1 MKARYTDSFKYD
13 YKNLPIQTQE
23 QINKQIRLLLK
34 NPHHPSLHT
43 KKMEGEK
50 GKKGIW
56 EGRITKGIRF
66 SFKIEKDT
74 YILRRVGPH
83 NKVLKQP

>member
-1 MKARYTDSFKYD
+1 MKAFYTDSFKHD
-13 YKNLPIQTQE
+13 YRNLPIQTQE
-23 QINKQIRLLLK
+23 QVDKQIWYLLK
-34 NPHHPSLHT
+34 NPRHPSLRI
-43 KKMEGEK
+43 KKIQKEK
-50 GKKGIW
+50 DIW

-83 NKVLKQP
+83 DEVLEHP

>member
-1 MKARYTDSFKYD
+1 MNLLFTKPFIRD
-13 YKNLPIQTQE
+13 YQNLPSQIQSQVD
-23 QINKQIRLLLK
+23 KQLELLLI
-34 NPHHPSLHT
+34 NPRHPSLRT
-43 KKMEGEK
+43 KKMKGEK

-56 EGRITKGIRF
+56 EGRITYSLRF

-83 NKVLKQP
+83 NEVLENP